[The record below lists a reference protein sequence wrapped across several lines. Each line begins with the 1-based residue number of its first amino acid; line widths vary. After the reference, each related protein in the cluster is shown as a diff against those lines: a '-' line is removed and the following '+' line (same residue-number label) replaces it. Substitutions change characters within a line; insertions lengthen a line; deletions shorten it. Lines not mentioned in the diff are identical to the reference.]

1 MVGYGVGVEDVDVD
15 VDVDDFDDDND
26 VDLEDR
32 DEALADDEF
41 EEDGN
46 LVDEGND
53 AGGHDGNGD
62 VGDVT
67 YDRYNTDYDD
77 LDRHGKWVGRVGFGL
92 GQLGYRSIGL
102 QGQKWVILSG

>member
-1 MVGYGVGVEDVDVD
+1 MD

-67 YDRYNTDYDD
+67 YNWYNTDYDD
-77 LDRHGKWVGRVGFGL
+77 QARCGKRAGRVGFRL
-92 GQLGYRSIGL
+92 GQLGYGL
-102 QGQKWVILSG
+102 IRLRGQKLVILSS